1 MLYTGTPTEVECG
14 VYIKSFGSVSEIT
27 MVSSHIVDL
36 ILETLFQDYKA
47 DVYLK
52 LGWVD
57 PRLDHPN
64 ITEVLH
70 I

>member
-1 MLYTGTPTEVECG
+1 M
-14 VYIKSFGSVSEIT
+14 YIKSFGSVSEIT
-27 MVSSHIVDL
+27 MVSSHIVEL
-36 ILETLFQDYKA
+36 ILDTTFQDYKA
-47 DVYLK
+47 GVYLK